1 MSDDIF
7 TVKVPDLIIIS
18 VSCFKHMTKSGKVTL
33 QAFFFF
39 LGEEVLLWG
48 NIPEMSH
55 DHALDFLIDECL
67 R

>member
-33 QAFFFF
+33 YAFFFF
-39 LGEEVLLWG
+39 FRRGSVIVG
-48 NIPEMSH
+48 KYPR
-55 DHALDFLIDECL
+55 DVT
-67 R
+67 

>member
-33 QAFFFF
+33 HAFFFF
-39 LGEEVLLWG
+39 FFRRGSVIVG
-48 NIPEMSH
+48 KYPR
-55 DHALDFLIDECL
+55 DVT
-67 R
+67 